1 MHDHDHDHDDHD
13 HDHGHSHGHA
23 PPQKDHDA
31 GPVGAYEVLEEAV
44 RSLLIEK
51 GVFTPQEIAAQVDLM
66 DSRSPALGAKVV
78 AKAWV
83 DPAYKRRLLK
93 DTRAALAELGIDIGT
108 LAEFRTVE
116 NTAKV
121 HNVIVCT
128 LCSCYPKMLL
138 GIPPAWYKSLAYRS
152 RTVVDPRGVLA
163 EFGVE
168 LPAATEVRVH
178 DSTADLRYIVL
189 PMRLKGTRGWS
200 EAELAAIV
208 TRDSMI
214 GTAIPIVPPK
224 PTVSGTKPKSA
235 KRPSSYWGDGPLSRS
250 SGGFLERLRPR
261 PDFPGLACA
270 AGSLSLARSK
280 LHSSS
285 ISRISFTSRAL
296 ISAGPQTVRPRRS
309 SLISGIGTPGV
320 LK

>member
-1 MHDHDHDHDDHD
+1 MHDHDHDDHD
-13 HDHGHSHGHA
+13 DHDHDHAHPHA

-31 GPVGAYEVLEEAV
+31 GPAGAYEVLEEAI

-51 GVFTPQEIAAQVDLM
+51 GVLTGQEIAAQVDLM

-78 AKAWV
+78 ARAWA
-83 DPAYKRRLLK
+83 DPAFKRRLLE
-93 DTRAALAELGIDIGT
+93 DARAALAELGIDIGT

-138 GIPPAWYKSLAYRS
+138 GVPPAWYKSLAYRS
-152 RTVVDPRGVLA
+152 RTVADPRGVLA

-168 LPAATEVRVH
+168 LPKGVEVRVH

-189 PMRLKGTRGWS
+189 PMRPKGTRDWS
-200 EAELAAIV
+200 EEQLAALV

-214 GTAIPIVPPK
+214 GTALPAAP
-224 PTVSGTKPKSA
+224 G
-235 KRPSSYWGDGPLSRS
+235 KRTPSRKK
-250 SGGFLERLRPR
+250 
-261 PDFPGLACA
+261 A
-270 AGSLSLARSK
+270 AA
-280 LHSSS
+280 
-285 ISRISFTSRAL
+285 
-296 ISAGPQTVRPRRS
+296 
-309 SLISGIGTPGV
+309 
-320 LK
+320 

>member
-1 MHDHDHDHDDHD
+1 MHDHDHDDHD
-13 HDHGHSHGHA
+13 DHGHAHPPHA

-31 GPVGAYEVLEEAV
+31 GPAGAYEVLEEAI

-51 GVFTPQEIAAQVDLM
+51 GVLTGQEIAAQVDLM

-78 AKAWV
+78 ARAWT
-83 DPAYKRRLLK
+83 DPAFKRRLLK

-138 GIPPAWYKSLAYRS
+138 GVPPAWYKSLAYRS

-168 LPAATEVRVH
+168 LPKGVEVRVH

-189 PMRLKGTRGWS
+189 PMRPKGTEGWS
-200 EAELAAIV
+200 AEQLEKIV
-208 TRDSMI
+208 TRDTM
-214 GTAIPIVPPK
+214 V
-224 PTVSGTKPKSA
+224 
-235 KRPSSYWGDGPLSRS
+235 
-250 SGGFLERLRPR
+250 
-261 PDFPGLACA
+261 
-270 AGSLSLARSK
+270 
-280 LHSSS
+280 
-285 ISRISFTSRAL
+285 
-296 ISAGPQTVRPRRS
+296 
-309 SLISGIGTPGV
+309 GV
-320 LK
+320 AECRVAS

>member
-1 MHDHDHDHDDHD
+1 MHDHDHDDHD
-13 HDHGHSHGHA
+13 DDDHGHGHAHPHA

-31 GPVGAYEVLEEAV
+31 GPAGAYEVLEEAI

-51 GVFTPQEIAAQVDLM
+51 GVLTGQEIAAQVDLM

-78 AKAWV
+78 ARAWA
-83 DPAYKRRLLK
+83 DPAFKRRLLK
-93 DTRAALAELGIDIGT
+93 DARAALAGLGIDIGT

-138 GIPPAWYKSLAYRS
+138 GVPPAWYKSLAYRS

-168 LPAATEVRVH
+168 LPKGVEVRVH

-189 PMRLKGTRGWS
+189 PMRPKGTRDWS
-200 EAELAAIV
+200 EEQLAALV

-214 GTAIPIVPPK
+214 GTALPAAP
-224 PTVSGTKPKSA
+224 G
-235 KRPSSYWGDGPLSRS
+235 KRTPSRKK
-250 SGGFLERLRPR
+250 
-261 PDFPGLACA
+261 A
-270 AGSLSLARSK
+270 AA
-280 LHSSS
+280 
-285 ISRISFTSRAL
+285 
-296 ISAGPQTVRPRRS
+296 
-309 SLISGIGTPGV
+309 
-320 LK
+320 